1 MYEETQLVS
10 VLMTAFNREK
20 YIAEAIQ
27 SVLNSTYTNFEL
39 IIVDDCSTD
48 RTVEIAK
55 TFAVKDSRIS
65 LYVNQKN
72 LDQFPNRNRAAA
84 FAKGE
89 LIVTVDSDDTIKPDA
104 LEYIVK
110 QFNHFPNAQFAL
122 IYGQDDIKFPTAFE
136 PEESIRKHFY
146 KSNHLLV
153 GPGGTVI
160 KADFFKKIGGFPIS
174 YGPAGDCFYNLKA
187 AANCQII
194 LLPYIFFN
202 YRIHGEQEFFKKDS
216 YLYNGYRY
224 LEDAL
229 RLPEMPLSNQEK
241 KKLLARNKRKFLLN
255 SLIYFKNTGQ
265 LTTTVRAYKLAKVG
279 IKQIWSAIFS

>member
-1 MYEETQLVS
+1 
-10 VLMTAFNREK
+10 MTAFNREK

-27 SVLNSTYTNFEL
+27 SVLNSTYSNFEL

-55 TFAVKDSRIS
+55 TFAVTESRIS

-110 QFNHFPNAQFAL
+110 QFKHFPNAQFAL
-122 IYGQDDIKFPTAFE
+122 VYGQDDIKVPTSFQ

-146 KSNHLLV
+146 RSNHLLV

-160 KADFFKKIGGFPIS
+160 KTDFFKKIGGFPIN
-174 YGPAGDCFYNLKA
+174 YGPAGDCFYNIKA
-187 AANCQII
+187 ASNAEVI

-202 YRIHGEQEFFKKDS
+202 YRIHGDQEFFRSES
-216 YLYNGYRY
+216 YLYNNY
-224 LEDAL
+224 LYFNDAL
-229 RLPEMPLSNQEK
+229 QLPELPLSPHEK
-241 KKLLARNKRKFLLN
+241 NRLRMKNKRSFILN
-255 SLIYFKNTGQ
+255 SLKFLFNTGK
-265 LTTTVRAYKLAKVG
+265 LKETIRAYHFAGFG
-279 IKQIWSAIFS
+279 IKEILTSLF